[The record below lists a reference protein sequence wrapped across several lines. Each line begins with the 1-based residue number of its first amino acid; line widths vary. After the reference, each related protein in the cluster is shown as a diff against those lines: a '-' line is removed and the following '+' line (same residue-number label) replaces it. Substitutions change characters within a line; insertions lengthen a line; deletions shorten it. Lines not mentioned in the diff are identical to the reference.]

1 MSTVLSPKSS
11 RGQESFHPS
20 TEEEERDSAISG
32 RVGGGKFLCP
42 APIPHQRT
50 GEVCVLCI

>member
-1 MSTVLSPKSS
+1 MSTILSPKSS

-32 RVGGGKFLCP
+32 RVGGGEVPVSCSHSSP
-42 APIPHQRT
+42 EN
-50 GEVCVLCI
+50 GGVCVLCI